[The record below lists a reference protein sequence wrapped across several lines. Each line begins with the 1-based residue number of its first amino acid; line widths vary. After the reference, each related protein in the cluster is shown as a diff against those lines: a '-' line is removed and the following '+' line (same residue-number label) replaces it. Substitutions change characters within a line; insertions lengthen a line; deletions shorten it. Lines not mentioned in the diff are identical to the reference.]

1 MKNNYNNLR
10 GLIIGCGSIGERHL
24 HNIKKIGI
32 KDIGILDIN
41 KTRVNNLSKK
51 YSVKKFYD
59 LDSALSF
66 KADFSIICTFPES
79 HISIANSCINSG
91 SHIFIEKPL
100 STNLKGVI
108 PMLKKAKTKKL
119 KVAVG
124 YNLRFDK
131 GINLLKQKLQRKE
144 IGRPLSI
151 LIKFGHNIK
160 FWRPGTNYRN
170 HYILKKGGGIVLDAS
185 HEYDYLRWLFEDEIK
200 SVYCQTQKINS
211 IKTKTES
218 FASIILKTKKRLIAN
233 LNIDYL
239 RPFYERGC
247 YIIGEKGS
255 LQWEYNLT
263 KSAWSNYSKKV
274 NSKVILQLHSKPSE
288 IVFNN
293 KIQVNDM
300 YILEM
305 KNFIESIISNKKPFV
320 DGFDGLNTLQLGLA
334 SLESAKKNKIITL

>member
-10 GLIIGCGSIGERHL
+10 SLIIGCGSIGERHL

-32 KDIGILDIN
+32 KDIGILDTN
-41 KTRVNNLSKK
+41 KTRVDSLSKK

-66 KADFSIICTFPES
+66 KPDFSIICTLPES
-79 HISIANSCINSG
+79 HIPIANSCINSG
-91 SHIFIEKPL
+91 SHVFVEKPL
-100 STNLKGVI
+100 SSNLKNVI

-131 GINLLKQKLQRKE
+131 GINLLKHKLQRKE

-151 LIKFGHNIK
+151 LITFGHNIK
-160 FWRPGTNYRN
+160 FWRPGTNYKN
-170 HYILKKGGGIVLDAS
+170 HYILKKGGGIILDGS

-200 SVYCQTQKINS
+200 SVYCQTRSTDS
-211 IKTKTES
+211 IKTETES
-218 FASIILKTKKRLIAN
+218 FASIMLKTKKGLIAN

-239 RPFYERGC
+239 RPFYERSC

-255 LQWEYNLT
+255 LRWEYNLT
-263 KSAWSNYSKKV
+263 KSAWSTYTQKV
-274 NSKVILQLHSKPSE
+274 NSKVTLQLLSKSSSQ
-288 IVFNN
+288 VFNN
-293 KIQVNDM
+293 IIRVNDM
-300 YILEM
+300 YINEIR
-305 KNFIESIISNKKPFV
+305 NFVESIVLNKKPLV
-320 DGFDGLNTLQLGLA
+320 DGFDGLNTLRLGVA
-334 SLESAKKNKIITL
+334 ALESAKKKKIISL